1 MSTPFIP
8 NTNVHTQ
15 DAVQPILDDITKSVE
30 GILNSRAIELNDF
43 LRQQHTEVMRVI
55 DLKNAMLVQMGPIAK
70 DKETERVIK
79 ELEKKFTKEK
89 VKLDTAI
96 DELKYRIIHII
107 REQSCEDGKYA
118 MLNVPDLLSGFAKE
132 VKKTA
137 TAIEIANEQQKERDM
152 FSKMMEGFTNTF
164 YRILD
169 RAHKYAGN
177 AVKEINDK
185 LKAPVDYDYGVDA
198 MYNDNLS
205 VSSHRTK
212 WTDYTSETGRLLD
225 EAFQPGIGC
234 ITRTG
239 IEQLQI
245 GLNDIRDRV
254 YQFIFN
260 DILSD
265 SGITISE
272 KEQKMHNARLASGIP
287 RGNINFGD
295 NTQSSVGSQSTIAT
309 EYVPSPIA
317 SQSEDYVLDKIPS
330 FYPPLPEDLRRTSSV
345 PLEDP
350 VPIMFSPRFN
360 EELLSQKTDDP
371 RFFSRPIVP
380 GKITATKGRT
390 ARYHNP
396 LEGKTRS
403 KKGSPKGR
411 SRANSR
417 GGKKHRRRTAHKRKN
432 V

>member
-1 MSTPFIP
+1 MPFIP

-43 LRQQHTEVMRVI
+43 LRQQHTEVLRVI
-55 DLKNAMLVQMGPIAK
+55 DLKNAMLFEMGQHAK

-89 VKLDTAI
+89 VKLDIAI
-96 DELKYRIIHII
+96 DELKYRIIHMI
-107 REQSCEDGKYA
+107 REQSCEDSNDA

-137 TAIEIANEQQKERDM
+137 TAIEIANEQQKERVM

-164 YRILD
+164 YKILD

-177 AVKEINDK
+177 AVKEINDR
-185 LKAPVDYDYGVDA
+185 LKTPVDYEYGVDV

-245 GLNDIRDRV
+245 GLNDIRNSI
-254 YQFIFN
+254 YGFIFN

-295 NTQSSVGSQSTIAT
+295 NAQSSFGSQSTIST
-309 EYVPSPIA
+309 ENVPSPFASQSSIA
-317 SQSEDYVLDKIPS
+317 SQPEDGVLDKVPS
-330 FYPPLPEDLRRTSSV
+330 FYPPLPEDLRRTAT
-345 PLEDP
+345 
-350 VPIMFSPRFN
+350 VPIMFSTRF
-360 EELLSQKTDDP
+360 TDALPKSPVSDDM
-371 RFFSRPIVP
+371 RLQRPIVP
-380 GKITATKGRT
+380 GKITKGRT
-390 ARYHNP
+390 ARHYHYNP
-396 LEGKTRS
+396 LGKPRS
-403 KKGSPKGR
+403 EKGSKKGR

-417 GGKKHRRRTAHKRKN
+417 GGKKHRRKTTHRKKRMN
-432 V
+432 